1 MPEFH
6 NPTIHRFKFALVL
19 GFLALLCAC
28 SPRTVQKTQ
37 PAAPGIKLQPCQI
50 SAPGTTNHV
59 TANCGTL
66 TVYENRAAGSGRQID
81 LNIAIVRAVSRKPEA
96 DPLFFIPGGPG
107 EAATE
112 SYALLATA
120 FNQINQKRDIILVDQ
135 RGTGKSH
142 PLQCPDDAGSSQAAS
157 DPGPQEIQAE
167 LKKCLA
173 ALDADPRF
181 YTTAIAMD
189 DLDQVRAVLGYDKIN
204 LYGGSYGT
212 RAALAY
218 MRQYPEHVRSA
229 ILDGVNP
236 TDWSLGLSSP
246 ADAQRVLEAIFER
259 CSADADCH
267 KAFPNVQEEFVALL
281 KKLDQG
287 SVTVDLDHP
296 ASGERTSLTITRDVF
311 ANTIHQLSY
320 TAETAA
326 LLPLLIHS
334 AYARNDYSRLAAMTL
349 STSSQISS
357 SLSPGMRFS
366 VICSEDQPFFAGQ
379 ELPEGYL
386 GDMVTRSFDNICQ
399 VWPHGAIPADFKQPV
414 RSAIP
419 TLLISGELDPATPPS
434 NGEQAARTLSNSLHL
449 VVPGM
454 GHINIFR
461 GCIPKIANDFI
472 DQGSIK
478 NLETACVQELKPM
491 PFFINFN
498 GPIP

>member
-1 MPEFH
+1 MPEFL
-6 NPTIHRFKFALVL
+6 NQTIQRFNLAFAL

-28 SPRTVQKTQ
+28 SPRTVQKTR
-37 PAAPGIKLQPCQI
+37 PAAPGIHLEPCQI
-50 SAPGTTNHV
+50 SAPGTSNHV
-59 TANCGTL
+59 SANCGTL
-66 TVYENRAAGSGRQID
+66 TVYEDRAAGSGRQID
-81 LNIAIVRAVSRKPEA
+81 LNIAVVRAVSRSPEA

-112 SYALLATA
+112 SYPLLASA

-142 PLQCPDDAGSSQAAS
+142 PLQCPEDPGNTQAAN
-157 DPGPQEIQAE
+157 DPGPQEIQTE

-173 ALDADPRF
+173 LLNSDPRF

-189 DLDQVRAVLGYDKIN
+189 DLDQVRATLGYDKIN

-218 MRQYPEHVRSA
+218 MRQHPDHVRSV
-229 ILDGVNP
+229 ILDGINP

-246 ADAQRVLEAIFER
+246 ADAQRALDAILER
-259 CSADADCH
+259 CNAEADCH
-267 KAFPNVQEEFVALL
+267 AAFPNVKEEFAALL
-281 KKLDQG
+281 KRLDQEAV
-287 SVTVDLDHP
+287 SVELDHP
-296 ASGERTSLTITRDVF
+296 VSGERTSLTITRDVF

-320 TAETAA
+320 TPESAA

-334 AYARNDYSRLAAMTL
+334 AYARNDYGRLAALTL
-349 STSSQISS
+349 SNTSQISS

-379 ELPEGYL
+379 ALSEGYL

-399 VWPHGAIPADFKQPV
+399 AWPHGVIPTDFKQPV

-434 NGEQAARTLSNSLHL
+434 NGEQVARTLSNSLHL
-449 VVPGM
+449 IAPGM

-461 GCIPKIANDFI
+461 GCIPKIAYDFI
-472 DQGSIK
+472 DQGSVS
-478 NLETACVQELKPM
+478 NLETACVQELRPM
-491 PFFINFN
+491 PFFLNFN
-498 GPIP
+498 GPTP